1 MTMGSVEIG
10 EEHPL
15 AVGGVDSVAEA
26 PSEGFWAGYWKT
38 LKPLAVEEPV
48 DVWIHRPLAYVLAK
62 ALYPT
67 PVSPNLVTM
76 ISIVFGVLGASCF
89 LADFRHHMLL
99 GGLAIFVSAIFD
111 CADGQLARMRGT
123 SSAFGRMLG
132 GVADLVVSVAAV
144 GGGIYVIA
152 SRFQGSTPVLVAVL
166 ALCVATAVPGSF
178 HTGMYDQYKN
188 VYLRFTNA
196 GFKEGEDY
204 ETARERYESRS
215 GGSFLVNAI
224 AWPIYL
230 FYVRSQ
236 TNYVHRFD
244 PHTSARFALFGPY
257 DPRHAEI
264 YERHAGGLMRL
275 WRSWFGFGSL
285 VFGIALFSAIDLLE
299 VYMVFRLV
307 ALNAVFYGYMRPRQ
321 RAASRAAF
329 AEMGLSLPD
338 CAKA

>member
-123 SSAFGRMLG
+123 SSAFGRMLD

-144 GGGIYVIA
+144 GGGSYW
-152 SRFQGSTPVLVAVL
+152 
-166 ALCVATAVPGSF
+166 SF
-178 HTGMYDQYKN
+178 RIFG
-188 VYLRFTNA
+188 
-196 GFKEGEDY
+196 
-204 ETARERYESRS
+204 
-215 GGSFLVNAI
+215 
-224 AWPIYL
+224 
-230 FYVRSQ
+230 VR
-236 TNYVHRFD
+236 
-244 PHTSARFALFGPY
+244 
-257 DPRHAEI
+257 
-264 YERHAGGLMRL
+264 
-275 WRSWFGFGSL
+275 FGSEVDRIISAARDL
-285 VFGIALFSAIDLLE
+285 NGEVDASSRASMETFRRLTAAEDLPGFHRIADE
-299 VYMVFRLV
+299 Y
-307 ALNAVFYGYMRPRQ
+307 NMRPDDRFVLDPNV
-321 RAASRAAF
+321 RK
-329 AEMGLSLPD
+329 EDDL
-338 CAKA
+338 K